1 MRVFINAVSARAG
14 GGVSYLIHLI
24 DCLPQAAPEDEF
36 IVAIPDIALFRKYST
51 YKNIRIIKVKEAS
64 GNLIE
69 RYLWENTKLIELCK
83 STKADIL
90 FCVANIMPL
99 INPGIPVVVMI
110 QNVAPLTPRVRKTLF
125 KYEGIHK
132 SLQMLLLQA
141 LTMHALKKANR
152 IISLSHAT
160 NALLKKW
167 QPNLESDV
175 LYHGINTIFNPNASR
190 PEKAGNEEYFLYV
203 SNLYVYKGLEYIVD
217 ALAHDK
223 GLPNV
228 FVAGSEFDLNYIS
241 FVKNRAREKGVQ
253 NRIIFLSNVKYEQLP
268 GWYSNAKAMVYTS
281 WCENCPNI
289 LLESMG
295 CSCPVVSMNIGPMK
309 EICGEAGYYAK
320 PFDGKSLAIAMREAM
335 DEKNIET
342 KKKAAQKRAAE
353 FTWERAMQD
362 HVKVFRSML

>member
-14 GGVSYLIHLI
+14 GGVSYLMHLI

-36 IVAIPDIALFRKYST
+36 IVAIPDIGLFSKYST

-64 GNLIE
+64 GNLIT
-69 RYLWENTKLIELCK
+69 RYFWENTKLIELCK

-90 FCVANIMPL
+90 FCVANVIPL
-99 INPGIPVVVMI
+99 VKLDIPVVVMI
-110 QNVAPLTPRVRKTLF
+110 QNVAPLTPRVRKKLF
-125 KYEGIHK
+125 KHEGIHK
-132 SLQMLLLQA
+132 SLKMLLLQA
-141 LTMHALKKANR
+141 LTMHALKNTTHT
-152 IISLSHAT
+152 ICLS
-160 NALLKKW
+160 NASVNLIKKW
-167 QPNLESDV
+167 YPSIKASV
-175 LYHGINTIFNPNASR
+175 FHHGINQIFGSITRKP
-190 PEKAGNEEYFLYV
+190 PQTGDKKYFVYV
-203 SNLYVYKGLEYIVD
+203 SNLYVYKGVEYIVD
-217 ALAHDK
+217 ALAYDREL
-223 GLPNV
+223 LPV
-228 FVAGSEFDLNYIS
+228 FIAGKSFDTSYMKWVNE
-241 FVKNRAREKGVQ
+241 RAALKGVS
-253 NRIIFLSNVKYEQLP
+253 NRLIFLNNIDNKDLP
-268 GWYSNAKAMVYTS
+268 AWYSHAIAVVFSS
-281 WCENCPNI
+281 WCESISII

-295 CSCPVVSMNIGPMK
+295 CSCPVVAMDIGPMK